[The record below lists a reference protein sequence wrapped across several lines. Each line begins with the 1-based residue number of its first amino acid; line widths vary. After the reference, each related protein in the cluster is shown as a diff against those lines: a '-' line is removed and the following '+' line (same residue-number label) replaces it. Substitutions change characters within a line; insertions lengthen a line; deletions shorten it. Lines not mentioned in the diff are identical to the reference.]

1 MKYLARTNV
10 NHNQDLYPV
19 GAEIEL
25 SSDEAAPLL
34 ECKAIEPLHKP
45 FFKAS
50 EKPTSEGEANV

>member
-1 MKYLARTNV
+1 M
-10 NHNQDLYPV
+10 NHNQDLYTV
-19 GAEIEL
+19 GAKIEL

-50 EKPTSEGEANV
+50 EKPTSEEEANV